1 MSEQAPTGESKDD
14 VGKTVFL
21 QTVQLALAF
30 CRPLSRDLLTEMHS
44 AGVDAMEF
52 ARQHAR
58 ERIKAGFE
66 ARN

>member
-1 MSEQAPTGESKDD
+1 MPKDED
-14 VGKTVFL
+14 EVDEAMAETLERVDAM
-21 QTVQLALAF
+21 VAF
-30 CRPLSRDLLTEMHS
+30 CRPLSTDILEEMR
-44 AGVDAMEF
+44 AVGVDAMEF